1 MELTCRDAEELAFR
15 LPAPL
20 EPPPEPLP
28 VSGVVTGA
36 AAGAVAGGTA
46 CDVPGIIMMIASALC
61 GSAHDASGTMPMSG
75 SATTCAAGMSWSA
88 PRSSA
93 RMRATLSR
101 IQDMAADLS
110 INPRRMSDA
119 SSVEASKGPPS
130 INGFLVESFR

>member
-1 MELTCRDAEELAFR
+1 MALACGDAEELAFR
-15 LPAPL
+15 LPAAL
-20 EPPPEPLP
+20 LDAAGAATRAIAG
-28 VSGVVTGA
+28 VVAVAGVVTGA

-46 CDVPGIIMMIASALC
+46 CDVPVIIMMIASALC

-119 SSVEASKGPPS
+119 SSVEARDRH
-130 INGFLVESFR
+130 L

>member
-28 VSGVVTGA
+28 VSSPLPVSGVVTGA

-46 CDVPGIIMMIASALC
+46 CDVPVIIMMIASALC

-119 SSVEASKGPPS
+119 SSVEARDRH
-130 INGFLVESFR
+130 L